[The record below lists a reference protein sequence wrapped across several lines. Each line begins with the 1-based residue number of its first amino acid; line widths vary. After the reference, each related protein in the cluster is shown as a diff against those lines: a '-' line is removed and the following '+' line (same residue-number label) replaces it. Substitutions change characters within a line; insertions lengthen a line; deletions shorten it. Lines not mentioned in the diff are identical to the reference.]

1 MLTGIQENLLLGG
14 VLSVLAGLSTGIG
27 AALALFVKRTDTR
40 MLTFALGASAGVMV
54 YISFMELM
62 PSATGMLA
70 ENAKWVTTLAFF
82 GGMTLACL
90 IDRLIPEDENPHEVP
105 APGSLEAVQPTG
117 EFSGNAKLRR
127 SALLFT
133 LAIAIHNFPEGIATV
148 ASAFDNTGIATSV
161 ALAVAIHNV
170 PEGIAVALPLL
181 YGTGSR
187 RRAFSWALL
196 SGLAEPLGALV
207 GMLILLPFLS
217 PTLLAVL
224 FATVAGIMVYISFDE
239 LLPMAER
246 WGHHHLSIYGVAT
259 GMLIMAL
266 IL

>member
-1 MLTGIQENLLLGG
+1 MLTGIQDNLLLGM
-14 VLSVLAGLSTGIG
+14 VLSLLAGLSTGIG

-40 MLTFALGASAGVMV
+40 MLTFALGTSAGVMV

-62 PSATGMLA
+62 PAAAGMLTD
-70 ENAKWVTTLAFF
+70 NVKLVTTLAFF
-82 GGMTLACL
+82 GGMALACV
-90 IDRLIPEDENPHEVP
+90 IDRLIPEDENPHEIP
-105 APGSLEAVQPTG
+105 DPGSMDAVKATG
-117 EFSGNAKLRR
+117 EFAGNAKLRR

-181 YGTGSR
+181 YGTGDR
-187 RRAFSWALL
+187 RKAFGWATL
-196 SGLAEPLGALV
+196 SGLAEPLGAMI
-207 GMLILLPFLS
+207 GMLLLLPFLS

-224 FATVAGIMVYISFDE
+224 FAVVAGIMVYISFDE

-246 WGHHHLSIYGVAT
+246 WGHHHLSIYGVAA

-266 IL
+266 VL